1 MYINV
6 DAHTHRNTRIH
17 WYLDEL
23 ASLSSSSSSTLVAAT
38 KSEIVDQKCEKG
50 RQMQETK
57 NKNCHKRENHSTHRH
72 THSHWIFH
80 NIRNN
85 SHYARPAFLLQL
97 KKKLIT
103 KILIASA
110 VNIVRKSQVTPQTL
124 GNLSQQPSARP
135 FFIVIWKYTWLL
147 SWKTWPINNCIHI
160 CIEVFES
167 KAKPVRSGSLDSI
180 DSLLAYIYR

>member
-6 DAHTHRNTRIH
+6 NTHTHAYIDILMSSHRRLPRLL
-17 WYLDEL
+17 WRQRKVK
-23 ASLSSSSSSTLVAAT
+23 LSIKNVKRGGKCKKPKT
-38 KSEIVDQKCEKG
+38 KTVTSVKIIAHID
-50 RQMQETK
+50 
-57 NKNCHKRENHSTHRH
+57 THTH

-110 VNIVRKSQVTPQTL
+110 VNIVRNSQVTPQTL
-124 GNLSQQPSARP
+124 GNLLQQPTARP
-135 FFIVIWKYTWLL
+135 FFIVIWKY
-147 SWKTWPINNCIHI
+147 K
-160 CIEVFES
+160 
-167 KAKPVRSGSLDSI
+167 
-180 DSLLAYIYR
+180 